1 MAYLQLKSKVM
12 ETNWVIIGSVVC
24 IGLALIIYLI
34 AKNQKDEKDV
44 MDYFNNESSNFK
56 EEESEFNDEK

>member
-1 MAYLQLKSKVM
+1 M